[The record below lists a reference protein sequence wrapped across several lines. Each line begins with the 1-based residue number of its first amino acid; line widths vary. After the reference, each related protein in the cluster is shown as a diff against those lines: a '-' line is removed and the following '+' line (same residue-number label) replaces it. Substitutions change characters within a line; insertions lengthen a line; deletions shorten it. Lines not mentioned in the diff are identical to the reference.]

1 MTRNRLAW
9 QVSVVFLM
17 LVPRPSVGQTYTC
30 LPDAPHELYSYVVR
44 LVTATDSATVA
55 TRNTYHLPAV
65 SASKVTGVPTG
76 SVCTQAGGAYHAAVS
91 APGTP
96 PISRTLLVI
105 RVGNTR
111 YVVVDPNETKG
122 EYGINVVFDSQ
133 WQVLFTFTS

>member
-1 MTRNRLAW
+1 M
-9 QVSVVFLM
+9 
-17 LVPRPSVGQTYTC
+17 
-30 LPDAPHELYSYVVR
+30 
-44 LVTATDSATVA
+44 
-55 TRNTYHLPAV
+55 
-65 SASKVTGVPTG
+65 
-76 SVCTQAGGAYHAAVS
+76 QAGGAYHAAVT

-105 RVGNTR
+105 KVGNTR